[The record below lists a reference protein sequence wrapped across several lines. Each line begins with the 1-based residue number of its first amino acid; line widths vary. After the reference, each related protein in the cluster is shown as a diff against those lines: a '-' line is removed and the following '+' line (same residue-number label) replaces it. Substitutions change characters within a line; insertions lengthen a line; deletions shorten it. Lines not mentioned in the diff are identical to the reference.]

1 MGAAM
6 SDPVD
11 GPLEAQP
18 AEPAAALDALSWL
31 DPATRVPP
39 ALALQHIK
47 TLCGLYPDLFSAMF
61 VVSATHMAVSREML
75 AMALKQFR
83 PDAAALSQED
93 VQSLLVS
100 IVNGANQAF
109 EAVLRT
115 RKDQE
120 RKGGGAALPWGR
132 DTD

>member
-1 MGAAM
+1 
-6 SDPVD
+6 
-11 GPLEAQP
+11 
-18 AEPAAALDALSWL
+18 
-31 DPATRVPP
+31 
-39 ALALQHIK
+39 
-47 TLCGLYPDLFSAMF
+47 MF

-115 RKDQE
+115 RKNQE